1 MKYYI
6 KALLNFSNF
15 HGRSTSREFW
25 YFCLFNLLLQII
37 TFIIDIAFKLSFSI
51 LFYSI
56 GVTSFLYTLV
66 TIIPGL
72 AISVRR
78 LHDIGKSGCFL
89 FLPIIPIVGAI
100 WLLILFCSNS
110 QPGENNWGPN
120 PKETFI

>member
-78 LHDIGKSGCFL
+78 LHDIGKSGCLL

-120 PKETFI
+120 PKETVM

>member
-56 GVTSFLYTLV
+56 GVTSFLYTLI

-78 LHDIGKSGCFL
+78 MHDIGKSGWFL

-110 QPGENNWGPN
+110 QSCENKWGPN
-120 PKETFI
+120 PKETVM